1 MKNMNVLSDEIIAD
15 TFPFEKAVNIPD
27 VNIFIPLNKNPNENI
42 IKALWVIPNKG
53 LSFDVNILI
62 RKLAFCLD
70 KLNVN
75 NANI

>member
-42 IKALWVIPNKG
+42 IKAL
-53 LSFDVNILI
+53 
-62 RKLAFCLD
+62 
-70 KLNVN
+70 
-75 NANI
+75 